1 MNKNNIDIM
10 FDHAMKDKTKQ
21 IPIPIN
27 NTHRN
32 THHNTHQNKNYKVK
46 NLTHLKNNKT
56 IQNSNNSNNTK
67 KMVKMAKDMIAKMNL
82 GNDVEIEKI
91 LGIDIQNNSNS
102 NTNKNKN
109 TNTNTIQK
117 ILNISDNDFKNLS
130 PEKLKEMMSLLE
142 NYIKMDK
149 TFLIKH
155 EELKKLYTEYSTLYN
170 KKIETIHDGEMKN
183 GEMKNGEMKT
193 GEMKNGEMK
202 NTKIE
207 DETHKEMLKTIHNE
221 MKDNNTN
228 LYRSRLMILKKI
240 KEAPELEPVVKNKL
254 CGSLLAIFKS
264 QPKSDYKQLPML
276 DENNK
281 KITVKELDH
290 AYLQKHNELMT
301 VYKAYQT
308 LFNKTVDYKD
318 EIDKYKQLPT
328 GSLISRNQMDKLIAD
343 QGFVMNMIDKMQDQL
358 IDKNII
364 STIDKVPNNPVASH
378 PQNIETFNN
387 TMRDQIRHIIDRRT
401 EVNPTMQTKIE
412 NLLSK
417 YQNCDS
423 NDTFC
428 QAGRKLLLI
437 KKM

>member
-10 FDHAMKDKTKQ
+10 FDHAMKDKNKPLSLPLYNT
-21 IPIPIN
+21 N
-27 NTHRN
+27 NTNNTNHNHRS
-32 THHNTHQNKNYKVK
+32 HKNYKVK

-56 IQNSNNSNNTK
+56 NHNSNNSNNTK
-67 KMVKMAKDMIAKMNL
+67 KYVKMGKDMIARMNL

-102 NTNKNKN
+102 NSNSNSTNTNK
-109 TNTNTIQK
+109 NTNTIQK
-117 ILNISDNDFKNLS
+117 ILSISDDAFKHLS
-130 PEKLKEMMSLLE
+130 PEKLKEIMLLLE

-170 KKIETIHDGEMKN
+170 KKRETLNNDDMKN
-183 GEMKNGEMKT
+183 GDMKHSD
-193 GEMKNGEMK
+193 MK

-207 DETHKEMLKTIHNE
+207 DESHQEMLKTIHNE

-240 KEAPELEPVVKNKL
+240 KEEPELEPVVKNKL

-264 QPKSDYKQLPML
+264 QPKSDYKHLPML
-276 DENNK
+276 NENNE

-364 STIDKVPNNPVASH
+364 STVDKVPINPVASH

-387 TMRDQIRHIIDRRT
+387 TMRDQIKHIIDRRV
-401 EVNPTMQTKIE
+401 EVKPTMKTKIE

-428 QAGRKLLLI
+428 HAGRKLLLI